1 MNERVLIVDDDEE
14 LLNSFRRHFYKL
26 YQLDTATNAEE
37 GLKLL
42 KENQYL
48 VVVSD
53 YMMPKMDGI
62 RFLTLAKDITPDTT
76 RIMLTGNADIKTA
89 MQAVNEGCVYRFLT
103 KPCAPEAL
111 AQMILAGIEYN
122 QLLTA
127 ERVLLEQT
135 LNGSISMLVEIL
147 SLVNPEAFSK
157 ALRIKKFVTALVKK
171 LNISPAWCY
180 EMAATLSQ
188 IGFVTLPP
196 NLLEKIYL
204 QKSLTAQEQTMLNN
218 HPHIA
223 RKLIEKI
230 PRLEIIAPMIEDQ
243 RKIYVDFPMLPGSS
257 LPKEPAVLGAQILKV
272 AIDYDDLAGS
282 GYTHADIM
290 HTMETRK
297 GYYNFLIL
305 SAVAEPTISSASW
318 ERRMVFMFELKTG
331 MVVDEDITTTENV
344 LLLRRGHE
352 VTETVLARMSNVN
365 SYSKIKAP
373 FQVLIPRKEI

>member
-1 MNERVLIVDDDEE
+1 MDERVLIVDDDEE
-14 LLNSFRRHFYKL
+14 VLNSFRRHFYKL

-42 KENQYL
+42 KEKQYL

-62 RFLTLAKDITPDTT
+62 RFLTLARDITPYTT

-89 MQAVNEGCVYRFLT
+89 IQAVNEGHVYRFLT

-111 AQMILAGIEYN
+111 AQSIQAGIVYYR
-122 QLLTA
+122 LLTA

-171 LNISPAWCY
+171 MNISPTWCY

-188 IGFVTLPP
+188 IGFVTLPS
-196 NLLEKIYL
+196 NLLEKINKR
-204 QKSLTAQEQTMLNN
+204 QSLTAQEQTMLNN

-243 RKIYVDFPMLPGSS
+243 DKPYVDFPVLPGS
-257 LPKEPAVLGAQILKV
+257 LFPKEPAVLGAQILKV
-272 AIDYDDLAGS
+272 AIDYDDLASS

-297 GYYNFLIL
+297 GHYNFLIL
-305 SAVAEPTISSASW
+305 SAVEEPIVSSASW

-344 LLLRRGHE
+344 LLLRRGQE
-352 VTETVLARMSNVN
+352 VTETVLTRMSNVN
-365 SYSKIKAP
+365 SYSKIKVP
-373 FQVLIPRKEI
+373 FQVLIPLKEI